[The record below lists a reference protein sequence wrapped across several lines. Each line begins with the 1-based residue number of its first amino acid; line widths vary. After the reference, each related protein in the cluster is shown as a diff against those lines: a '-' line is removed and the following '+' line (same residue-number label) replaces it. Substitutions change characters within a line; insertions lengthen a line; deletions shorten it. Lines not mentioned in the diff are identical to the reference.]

1 MSVAASP
8 ICTCSKQRLRSVSS
22 LKGQG
27 TGLTDVI
34 LQRVAGGDPSA
45 VQDCIDQFGG
55 LVWSLARKLCPNR
68 SDAEDAV
75 QEIFVSVWKSAER
88 YDPTMGSEATFI
100 ATIARRRLIDRARK
114 RQRRLGASS
123 LDESYA
129 VAGNA
134 SPAAGA
140 SSSEV
145 PGSSTTLSEDAA
157 IAERALRDLSGD
169 QQRVLRMS
177 IMHGLSHEQISQ
189 ATDMPLGTVKTHI
202 RRGLIRVRKLLEDD
216 TRNTSRSSGSSTPER
231 GSEGGAAS
239 GSSSDTSSGVQA

>member
-1 MSVAASP
+1 MSVVDLP
-8 ICTCSKQRLRSVSS
+8 ICNPSNEWLRSVSS

-34 LQRVAGGDPSA
+34 LQRVAGGDPTA

-68 SDAEDAV
+68 SEAEDAV

-88 YDPTMGSEATFI
+88 YDPSMGSEATFI

-129 VAGNA
+129 VAGNS

-140 SSSEV
+140 SSAEA
-145 PGSSTTLSEDAA
+145 PGSLTSLSEDAA

-177 IMHGLSHEQISQ
+177 IFHGVSHEKIAA

-202 RRGLIRVRKLLEDD
+202 RRGLLRARKILEQRR
-216 TRNTSRSSGSSTPER
+216 RNRTSGDAEATATTKLYGKNIEA
-231 GSEGGAAS
+231 EAKKKK
-239 GSSSDTSSGVQA
+239 

>member
-1 MSVAASP
+1 M
-8 ICTCSKQRLRSVSS
+8 CRLRSVSD
-22 LKGQG
+22 LKGLG
-27 TGLTDVI
+27 PDLTQST
-34 LQRVAGGDPSA
+34 LQRVAGGDPQA

-55 LVWSLARKLCPNR
+55 LVWSLARKLCPDR
-68 SDAEDAV
+68 SEAEDAV

-88 YDPTMGSEATFI
+88 YDESMGSEATFI

-129 VAGNA
+129 VVSGG
-134 SPAAGA
+134 SGVAAGGA
-140 SSSEV
+140 SGNGAGGV
-145 PGSSTTLSEDAA
+145 GGGLSEDAA

-177 IMHGLSHEQISQ
+177 IMHGLSHEQISK

-202 RRGLIRVRKLLEDD
+202 RRGLIRVRKLLEDEGSVGVG
-216 TRNTSRSSGSSTPER
+216 SRAGSN
-231 GSEGGAAS
+231 GSERQSAADRS
-239 GSSSDTSSGVQA
+239 DDGTDDSSRGVRA